1 MRNLKNFVILCREYI
16 QNKEYINLCERK
28 YIMKNFVQINYNNI
42 EENEEYNKI
51 INTVVKKCF
60 EEEGLDN
67 IKIYINIILT
77 NPEEI
82 KRINKEYRNID
93 KETDVLSFPMF
104 QKRRNRRI
112 NKEKKE
118 NIVTDILGDV
128 VISIPRV
135 YEQAE
140 EYNHSFERELSYM
153 VVHGFYHL
161 MGYDHMEE
169 EEKKNY
175 ETKKEEN
182 VLQKN

>member
-1 MRNLKNFVILCREYI
+1 M
-16 QNKEYINLCERK
+16 K
-28 YIMKNFVQINYNNI
+28 Y
-42 EENEEYNKI
+42 
-51 INTVVKKCF
+51 
-60 EEEGLDN
+60 N

-104 QKRRNRRI
+104 QKEEI
-112 NKEKKE
+112 EGLIKKKE

-169 EEKKNY
+169 EEKKIMRQ
-175 ETKKEEN
+175 KEEN
-182 VLQKN
+182 VLQKLNITR